1 MEFVFLEF
9 NFIYMQN
16 NVKHKVI
23 VVVVLSTIFGLFGGL
38 VGAIATRF
46 YLLEKAFNIP
56 LFSEISLG
64 GYGASGSNL
73 IIRDAKKVIVEQ
85 NTKAIEVA
93 ESTGNSIVGI
103 FKKIKLQE
111 EGLKIFKPQNFYNVH
126 DELGQGFI
134 ITSDG
139 WIMTDF
145 IPSELQYAYTE
156 KVKKNT
162 LDNYVVML
170 KDKKIHSVDD
180 IIIDKKTGYSFWHV
194 GVNDLPVRGFVAKD
208 DIHNGKL
215 VIAVNWDGFTWMTT
229 LTGMK
234 TDSISSVK
242 SSEDLNGEIILEQT
256 VPEDFW
262 SSFLFDFNGNI
273 LAVINKDGV
282 ARSIYSYMSCVDCLL
297 NNKSLTR
304 PVLGINYIELY
315 KMVEPESDKMFNFR
329 EGIMIYKDK
338 TGIAVIPKSPAEK
351 AGLMVGDIL
360 ISVNGIKINKE
371 NTLPYLISRYMVGDK
386 IEIEY
391 TREGKSGKAEVVLEV
406 QEE

>member
-1 MEFVFLEF
+1 
-9 NFIYMQN
+9 MQN

-139 WIMTDF
+139 WIMT
-145 IPSELQYAYTE
+145 
-156 KVKKNT
+156 
-162 LDNYVVML
+162 
-170 KDKKIHSVDD
+170 
-180 IIIDKKTGYSFWHV
+180 DKKTGYSFWHV

>member
-1 MEFVFLEF
+1 
-9 NFIYMQN
+9 MQN

-111 EGLKIFKPQNFYNVH
+111 EGLKIFKPQNFYNV
-126 DELGQGFI
+126 Q
-134 ITSDG
+134 
-139 WIMTDF
+139 
-145 IPSELQYAYTE
+145 
-156 KVKKNT
+156 
-162 LDNYVVML
+162 
-170 KDKKIHSVDD
+170 
-180 IIIDKKTGYSFWHV
+180 
-194 GVNDLPVRGFVAKD
+194 
-208 DIHNGKL
+208 L

-304 PVLGINYIELY
+304 PVLGINNIELY

>member
-1 MEFVFLEF
+1 MTKNLPEPS
-9 NFIYMQN
+9 
-16 NVKHKVI
+16 
-23 VVVVLSTIFGLFGGL
+23 VLKLFPHSSPHW
-38 VGAIATRF
+38 I
-46 YLLEKAFNIP
+46 
-56 LFSEISLG
+56 
-64 GYGASGSNL
+64 
-73 IIRDAKKVIVEQ
+73 
-85 NTKAIEVA
+85 
-93 ESTGNSIVGI
+93 
-103 FKKIKLQE
+103 LQ
-111 EGLKIFKPQNFYNVH
+111 K
-126 DELGQGFI
+126 
-134 ITSDG
+134 
-139 WIMTDF
+139 
-145 IPSELQYAYTE
+145 
-156 KVKKNT
+156 
-162 LDNYVVML
+162 
-170 KDKKIHSVDD
+170 
-180 IIIDKKTGYSFWHV
+180 
-194 GVNDLPVRGFVAKD
+194 
-208 DIHNGKL
+208 
-215 VIAVNWDGFTWMTT
+215 
-229 LTGMK
+229 
-234 TDSISSVK
+234 SSVK